1 MDLIS
6 TFEASPGFFIAA
18 MSALGLMVGSFL
30 NVVTHR
36 LPIMIK
42 REWESECRTLLE
54 LETVP
59 GKAPFNLVQPRSRC
73 PRCKKMITAIE
84 NIPIV
89 SFLALRG
96 KCRQCG
102 EPISVRYPIIE
113 ALAGIGSGMA
123 AWYFGFGAASI
134 AAAAFVWALIAL
146 AGIDIDTQYLPDS
159 ITLPMLWLGIVMGM
173 FEVFVDLRS
182 SVLGAVFG
190 YLSLWSIYWLFKLA
204 TGKEGMGHG
213 DFKLL
218 AMLGAWLGWQTL
230 PVIILLSSAV
240 GAVTGVLM
248 IVSGLQQRSE
258 PIPFGPYLAGA
269 GIIALFWGQALTEIY
284 LNSSSVL

>member
-6 TFEASPGFFIAA
+6 AFEASPGFFIAA

-30 NVVTHR
+30 NVVIHR
-36 LPIMIK
+36 LPIMME

-54 LETVP
+54 LGTVLE
-59 GKAPFNLVQPRSRC
+59 KAPFNLVQPRSRC
-73 PRCKKMITAIE
+73 PRCKKMITAME

-102 EPISVRYPIIE
+102 EAISVRYPIIE

-123 AWYFGFGAASI
+123 AWYFGFGAVSI
-134 AAAAFVWALIAL
+134 AAAALVWALIAL

-159 ITLPMLWLGIVMGM
+159 ITLPMLWLGMVLGIFG
-173 FEVFVDLRS
+173 VFVDLRA
-182 SVLGAVFG
+182 SVPGAVFG
-190 YLSLWSIYWLFKLA
+190 YLSLWSIYWLFKLV

-230 PVIILLSSAV
+230 PAIILLSSAV
-240 GAVTGVLM
+240 GAVTGLFM

-269 GIIALFWGQALTEIY
+269 GIIALFWGQALTQIY
-284 LNSSSVL
+284 MNPSSVL

>member
-6 TFEASPGFFIAA
+6 AFEASPGFFIAA

-30 NVVTHR
+30 NVVIHR
-36 LPIMIK
+36 LPIMME

-54 LETVP
+54 LGTVSE
-59 GKAPFNLVQPRSRC
+59 KAPFNLVQPRSRC
-73 PRCKKMITAIE
+73 PRCKKMITAME

-102 EPISVRYPIIE
+102 ESISVRYPIIE

-134 AAAAFVWALIAL
+134 AAAALVWALIAL

-159 ITLPMLWLGIVMGM
+159 ITVPMLWLGMLLGM
-173 FEVFVDLRS
+173 FEVFVDLRA

-190 YLSLWSIYWLFKLA
+190 YLSLWSIYWLFKLV
-204 TGKEGMGHG
+204 TGKESMGHG

-230 PVIILLSSAV
+230 PAIILLSSAV
-240 GAVTGVLM
+240 GAVTGVFM

-269 GIIALFWGQALTEIY
+269 GIIALFWGQALTQIY
-284 LNSSSVL
+284 MSSSSVL